1 MHFGIAS
8 HQDHDTIAVMFSFNL
23 LSSGCWELF
32 PLLFYWGET
41 ERANM
46 HLDMFVEDCKATY
59 RELKDSTTL
68 SMSLTLQTV
77 GYYLLDRGDDCY
89 AYLKEFLGSFQTIA
103 DKFKEMVDG
112 FAGIGE
118 FGTEGTWL
126 FTEQFIFHLQMM
138 WLLSCPKDS
147 IDVEQ
152 VFAGLKG
159 PEVATEYMLT
169 RTNANGEP
177 VTWNHTYFNT
187 IDSCLFAALAHE
199 RFGYDEQALAFAVM
213 TCEEDLSKGGNE
225 IAWTRSLAKS
235 CRGRYYTKRGQYD
248 EAQTQFQEAADL
260 ARFYKYGFIEALVL
274 RDWHQYL
281 EEHGYASG
289 ISQRLASVMLPL
301 GADKVAFAKLVA
313 SVAAF

>member
-1 MHFGIAS
+1 MARQRGSPSLYEFYPLAIAS
-8 HQDHDTIAVMFSFNL
+8 CTSVHQVNVCTSCSIRRCLFCGCSF
-23 LSSGCWELF
+23 
-32 PLLFYWGET
+32 
-41 ERANM
+41 
-46 HLDMFVEDCKATY
+46 
-59 RELKDSTTL
+59 
-68 SMSLTLQTV
+68 
-77 GYYLLDRGDDCY
+77 
-89 AYLKEFLGSFQTIA
+89 

-112 FAGIGE
+112 FAGFGE

-126 FTEQFIFHLQMM
+126 FTKQFIFHLQMM

-281 EEHGYASG
+281 EEHGYVTVPS
-289 ISQRLASVMLPL
+289 
-301 GADKVAFAKLVA
+301 
-313 SVAAF
+313 